1 MALLKMA
8 DDKDDIQDGL
18 AYEDKKEEEDDKR
31 AVGGFDGAGFGNYL
45 LPYAGGAVL
54 AIGLTAAAFYALI
67 SGTI

>member
-1 MALLKMA
+1 MKY
-8 DDKDDIQDGL
+8 QQ
-18 AYEDKKEEEDDKR
+18 

>member
-1 MALLKMA
+1 MMIYYYIKLIILFPSQIIMLRMKY
-8 DDKDDIQDGL
+8 QQ
-18 AYEDKKEEEDDKR
+18 